1 MKQKK
6 QVLSLCAVFVLVI
19 SGFLYWIYRHPDY
32 HVQQDGILTADSG
45 IAVSNGGA
53 PIPKDIEA
61 QSGQWAK
68 ENQGPIRG
76 PENFFTYSPD
86 TGTWA

>member
-6 QVLSLCAVFVLVI
+6 HVISLCIVFALVI
-19 SGFLYWIYRHPDY
+19 SGFLYWVYRHPDY

-53 PIPKDIEA
+53 PIPI
-61 QSGQWAK
+61 S
-68 ENQGPIRG
+68 
-76 PENFFTYSPD
+76 Y
-86 TGTWA
+86 